1 VIPLVK
7 FPKIPSEEPEKVTL
21 SLGPGWKVPVKI
33 TVLLASITVTV
44 LPLAISKQPLP
55 HEAPR
60 LIEYVMLPAVKAP
73 PSIDNEPVKLKVKL
87 PPVVTLPVRVA
98 GLLAVAT
105 EVKSTVVASAAVGS
119 ASASNANIITRLIF
133 ASSVLLTWL
142 NVWFLGT

>member
-1 VIPLVK
+1 MPLVK

-21 SLGPGWKVPVKI
+21 SLGPGAKVPVKI

-55 HEAPR
+55 QEAPT
-60 LIEYVMLPAVKAP
+60 LMENVMLPAVNGV
-73 PSIDNEPVKLKVKL
+73 PSIDNEPVKLRVKL

-105 EVKSTVVASAAVGS
+105 EAKSTVVANAAVGS
-119 ASASNANIITRLIF
+119 ASANNANKNTRLIF
-133 ASSVLLTWL
+133 SSESL
-142 NVWFLGT
+142 NCWDLPVAT